1 MIRAVSNPRETKLKS
16 MKRRIY
22 FTLSVNSKLDGSFV
36 GNKSWQQ
43 YASFTHDDLDF
54 FIPKFF
60 TIKYEL

>member
-1 MIRAVSNPRETKLKS
+1 MAVSNPREVKLKS

-36 GNKSWQQ
+36 NNKTWQQ
-43 YASFTHDDLDF
+43 YASFTDDQADF
-54 FIPKFF
+54 TIAKFF

>member
-1 MIRAVSNPRETKLKS
+1 MIRAVCNPRETKLKS

-36 GNKSWQQ
+36 SNKAWQQ
-43 YASFTHDDLDF
+43 YASFTLDQSDF
-54 FIPKFF
+54 TIAKFF